1 MKTVTTFALM
11 LLVISIGLGGITNSA
26 SAQDDPA
33 VLLKLAKRTQDQIS
47 NQISD
52 HSSDK
57 IKRMF
62 NEGTHHVESLEKAI
76 QADDVELS
84 KEHFQLAMKIFE
96 EISRHISTTDS
107 VSRDKSTAEASDV
120 RNPTSDL
127 KRLFAYVESL
137 KTIAKK
143 HDAAI
148 DFSTL
153 DSLFTTAIQQIR
165 SNEYQ
170 QAFETLQEIKQEVI
184 EVKKELRNKASE
196 QESERANDY
205 AQKYLEKMD
214 RLIENAKK
222 QGVSA
227 EIIEKLETA
236 KENLS
241 AADNPAEIL
250 EEIRKII
257 LIKDQ
262 FELTKNDR
270 LESRVLQV
278 EKIISKLAQVDG
290 VDAELLEDARITL
303 QSIKALLADGE
314 FDDANQQLRD
324 LANQLKEIKN
334 STR

>member
-1 MKTVTTFALM
+1 MKTITTFALL
-11 LLVISIGLGGITNSA
+11 LLVASIGLGGITNSA

-33 VLLKLAKRTQDQIS
+33 ILLKLAKRAQDQIS
-47 NQISD
+47 NQISEN
-52 HSSDK
+52 SPDK

-62 NEGTHHVESLEKAI
+62 NQGVHHVESLEKAI
-76 QADDVELS
+76 RADDVES
-84 KEHFQLAMKIFE
+84 AKEHFLSAMKVFK
-96 EISRHISTTDS
+96 EISRNLSASDS
-107 VSRDKSTAEASDV
+107 VSQAESTAAATDV

-137 KTIAKK
+137 KNIAKK

-153 DSLFTTAIQQIR
+153 DRLFTTAIQQIR

-170 QAFETLQEIKQEVI
+170 LAFETLHEIKQEVI
-184 EVKKELRNKASE
+184 EVKKELRDKASQ
-196 QESERANDY
+196 QESERAKHY
-205 AQKYLEKMD
+205 AQKYLEQLD
-214 RLIENAKK
+214 RLIEHAKK

-241 AADNPAEIL
+241 SADNPAEIVK
-250 EEIRKII
+250 EIRKIMS
-257 LIKDQ
+257 IKDQ

-278 EKIISKLAQVDG
+278 EKIISRLAQVDG
-290 VDAELLEDARITL
+290 VDTDLLEDARSTL
-303 QSIKALLADGE
+303 QSIKNLLADGE
-314 FDDANQQLRD
+314 FDEANQQLRD